1 MAGDS
6 PSRRASFGAVRDR
19 DSVRLTAAGLLFLA
33 ISVVLPVL
41 LFGPFFGT
49 GDTARLQAVLTYA
62 GVMLTTSV
70 TVIGMAIK
78 WQSDK
83 RIAADKAKS
92 DERLAADKAE
102 QFKQIK
108 LDAAMRAG
116 QLLSANESGPAHPAA
131 IASGLL
137 ALTRLGQADLAVT
150 LLVDL
155 WPGTEGPAGPGT
167 VSSETAILVID
178 AALSS
183 DSRNAQLVAAEM
195 LCRNCGVLKPGQSLN
210 WPSSLEGR
218 WIPQLSHRAKLL
230 IVEALVGSTLHC
242 TADETTLRSA
252 AVRLYGIWS
261 GDHEPRVRHCIGK
274 MIGALT
280 PRLRHLHYTE
290 FIQGDRMI
298 TMTQLEHAAKSASDT
313 LEKTDG
319 YLDQLSTTLAENLK
333 TWAGEA
339 SGLYLGP
346 GCLGAV
352 EHSSH
357 EIGQLTITAA

>member
-1 MAGDS
+1 MTEKSGTRGVPLGTLPNWD
-6 PSRRASFGAVRDR
+6 GIK
-19 DSVRLTAAGLLFLA
+19 LTVAGLLFLV

-41 LFGPFFGT
+41 LFGPLFGK
-49 GDTARLQAVLTYA
+49 GDAGRLQAVLTYA
-62 GVMLTTSV
+62 GVMVTASV
-70 TVIGMAIK
+70 TLIGLAIK

-83 RIAADKAKS
+83 RIASDKA
-92 DERLAADKAE
+92 D

-116 QLLSANESGPAHPAA
+116 QLLSPNESGPAHPAA

-137 ALTRLGQADLAVT
+137 ALTKLDQADLAVA

-155 WPGTEGPAGPGT
+155 WPGTDGPVIPGT

-183 DSRNAQLVAAEM
+183 KSCNAQLVAAEM
-195 LCRNCGVLKPGQSLN
+195 LCRNCAVLKPGQSLN

-218 WIPQLSHRAKLL
+218 WIPELSHRAKLL
-230 IVEALVGSTLHC
+230 IVEALVGSTLNC
-242 TADETTLRSA
+242 GADETTLRSA

-261 GDHEPRVRHCIGK
+261 GDHDLRVRHCIGK

-280 PRLRHLHYTE
+280 PRLEELHYTE

-298 TMTQLEHAAKSASDT
+298 TMSQLTHAAESANST
-313 LEKTDG
+313 PEKTDG
-319 YLDQLSTTLAENLK
+319 YLDQLSTTLACKLRA
-333 TWAGEA
+333 WADEA

-352 EHSSH
+352 EHSARD
-357 EIGQLTITAA
+357 IGQLTSAVR

>member
-1 MAGDS
+1 MAQKSG
-6 PSRRASFGAVRDR
+6 SRGISLGTLPDW
-19 DSVRLTAAGLLFLA
+19 DGIRLAAAGLLFLA

-41 LFGPFFGT
+41 LFGPLFGK
-49 GDTARLQAVLTYA
+49 GDAAQLQAVLTYA
-62 GVMLTTSV
+62 GVMVTASV
-70 TVIGMAIK
+70 TLIGMAIK

-83 RIAADKAKS
+83 RIAADKT
-92 DERLAADKAE
+92 E
-102 QFKQIK
+102 QYKQIK

-137 ALTRLGQADLAVT
+137 ALTKLDQVDLAVA

-155 WPGTEGPAGPGT
+155 WPGTDGRVRPGT

-183 DSRNAQLVAAEM
+183 KSCNAQLVAAEM
-195 LCRNCGVLKPGQSLN
+195 LCRNCAVLKPGQSLN

-218 WIPQLSHRAKLL
+218 WIPKLSHRAKLL
-230 IVEALVGSTLHC
+230 IVEALVGSTLNC
-242 TADETTLRSA
+242 RADETTLRSA

-261 GDHEPRVRHCIGK
+261 GDHNPRVRHCIGK

-280 PRLRHLHYTE
+280 PRLRELHYTE

-298 TMTQLEHAAKSASDT
+298 TMSELENAAKSADNT
-313 LEKTDG
+313 PEKTDG
-319 YLDQLSTTLAENLK
+319 YLDQLSTTLACKLRV
-333 TWAGEA
+333 WAGDA

-352 EHSSH
+352 EHSARDT
-357 EIGQLTITAA
+357 GQLTGAVR